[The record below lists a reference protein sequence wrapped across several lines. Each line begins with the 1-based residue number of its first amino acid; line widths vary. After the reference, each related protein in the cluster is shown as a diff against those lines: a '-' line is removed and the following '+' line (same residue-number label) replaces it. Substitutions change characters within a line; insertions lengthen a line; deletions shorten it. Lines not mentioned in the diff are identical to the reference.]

1 MKMKMNVTREEFIKT
16 MLKLLG
22 KGNNNEVWLWKVK
35 KKINKM

>member
-22 KGNNNEVWLWKVK
+22 KDNNNEVWLRKIK

>member
-1 MKMKMNVTREEFIKT
+1 MKMKMNVTREEFIKA

-22 KGNNNEVWLWKVK
+22 KDKNNEVWLWKIK

>member
-22 KGNNNEVWLWKVK
+22 KGKNNEVWLWKIK